1 MNREITTPAEVATA
15 WEAVTRRDATWDG
28 RVIYAVTSTKIY
40 CRPSCPSRRPR
51 RDRVR
56 FFPDTATAREA
67 GFRACR
73 RCHPDQLQPS
83 RADQAIERA
92 RALLDATPDRSVSL
106 AELAEASGLSPWHLQ
121 RIFRKVVGV
130 SPRAYQAA
138 RRAERLK
145 SGLRRESN
153 VSQAAYLAGFGSG
166 SRLYEQAHTLLG
178 MTPGAYRRGG
188 KGMEIRYTIVDSPLG
203 RLLVGVTDR
212 GVCAVAVGQSDTTLV
227 RELAAEFPDAHRT
240 RVDDGAD
247 AWLRDLIGRVAREV
261 NHPGRD
267 RTIPLDLQGTVF
279 QWKVWQALQAIPAGE
294 TRSYTALAR
303 TLGSPRAV
311 RAVAG
316 ACAANRVAVVVPC
329 HRVIRGDGSL
339 GGYRWGLPLKER
351 LLATER
357 AALA

>member
-1 MNREITTPAEVATA
+1 MNREITTPIEVAAAWDAVSRRDTA
-15 WEAVTRRDATWDG
+15 WDG
-28 RVIYAVTSTKIY
+28 QLVYGVTSTKIY
-40 CRPSCPSRRPR
+40 CRPSCPSRRAR
-51 RDRVR
+51 QDRVR
-56 FFPDTATAREA
+56 FFPDTDSARSA

-73 RCHPDQLQPS
+73 RCHPDMRQLS
-83 RADQAIERA
+83 RADQAIVRA
-92 RALLDATPDRSVSL
+92 RALLDAALDRTVPL
-106 AELAEASGLSPWHLQ
+106 TELAGASGLSPWHLQ

-145 SGLRRESN
+145 SGLKREPN

-203 RLLVGVTDR
+203 RLLVAVTDR
-212 GVCAVAVGQSDTTLV
+212 GVCAVAVGQSDTTLI
-227 RELAAEFPDAHRT
+227 RELDAEFPDAHRA

-247 AWLRDLIGRVAREV
+247 AWLGDLIERVAREV
-261 NHPGRD
+261 HQPGRD

-279 QWKVWQALQAIPAGE
+279 QWKVWQALQDIPAGE

-303 TLGSPRAV
+303 SVGSPRAV
-311 RAVAG
+311 RAVAS
-316 ACAANRVAVVVPC
+316 ACAANKVAVVVPC
-329 HRVIRGDGSL
+329 HRVIREDGSL
-339 GGYRWGLPLKER
+339 GGYRWGLPLKEQ
-351 LLATER
+351 LLETER
-357 AALA
+357 MAAG

>member
-1 MNREITTPAEVATA
+1 MNREITAATEVSAAWTA
-15 WEAVTRRDATWDG
+15 VSQRDAAWDG
-28 RVIYAVTSTKIY
+28 RLIYAVTSTRIY
-40 CRPSCPSRRPR
+40 CRPACPSRRPR

-56 FFPDTATAREA
+56 FFPDSDAAREA

-73 RCHPDQLQPS
+73 RCHPDHLQSS
-83 RADQAIERA
+83 RADSAVLRA
-92 RALLDATPDRSVSL
+92 RALLDAAGERLVPL
-106 AELAEASGLSPWHLQ
+106 AELAAASGLSPWHLQ
-121 RIFRKVVGV
+121 RVFQKAVGV
-130 SPRAYQAA
+130 SPREYQMA
-138 RRAERLK
+138 RRAGRLK
-145 SGLRRESN
+145 RGLKREPN

-212 GVCAVAVGQSDTTLV
+212 GVCAVAVGQSDTTLS
-227 RELAAEFPDAHRT
+227 RELAAEFPDAERT
-240 RVDDGAD
+240 RVDEGAD
-247 AWLRDLIGRVAREV
+247 TWLRELIRRVSREV
-261 NHPGRD
+261 DHPGHD

-279 QWKVWQALQAIPAGE
+279 QWKVWQALQEIPAGE

-303 TLGSPRAV
+303 GLGLPRSV

-316 ACAANRVAVVVPC
+316 ACAANKVAVVVPC
-329 HRVIRGDGSL
+329 HRVIREDGSL
-339 GGYRWGLPLKER
+339 GGYRWGLPLKQR

-357 AALA
+357 AASA

>member
-166 SRLYEQAHTLLG
+166 AASTSRPTHCSA
-178 MTPGAYRRGG
+178 
-188 KGMEIRYTIVDSPLG
+188 
-203 RLLVGVTDR
+203 
-212 GVCAVAVGQSDTTLV
+212 
-227 RELAAEFPDAHRT
+227 
-240 RVDDGAD
+240 
-247 AWLRDLIGRVAREV
+247 
-261 NHPGRD
+261 
-267 RTIPLDLQGTVF
+267 
-279 QWKVWQALQAIPAGE
+279 
-294 TRSYTALAR
+294 
-303 TLGSPRAV
+303 
-311 RAVAG
+311 
-316 ACAANRVAVVVPC
+316 
-329 HRVIRGDGSL
+329 
-339 GGYRWGLPLKER
+339 
-351 LLATER
+351 
-357 AALA
+357 